1 MLGNPEAKSFKG
13 HVGTYEVRVHSGPMR
28 DDMGFLLL
36 VFLFLLLLLL
46 LLIFVPLLKIIIA
59 IIITLISILFI
70 ITMITRFRV
79 SGFGFCVH
87 GLRFR
92 SWFEAVFY
100 SESLVGFVLILLVLW
115 LELAECGY
123 AYLGTQVHVWRKF
136 TCR

>member
-1 MLGNPEAKSFKG
+1 M
-13 HVGTYEVRVHSGPMR
+13 
-28 DDMGFLLL
+28 
-36 VFLFLLLLLL
+36 LLLLLL
-46 LLIFVPLLKIIIA
+46 LLVPLLTIIIA
-59 IIITLISILFI
+59 IIITLIGILFI
-70 ITMITRFRV
+70 LTMITRFRV

-115 LELAECGY
+115 LEFAECGY
-123 AYLGTQVHVWRKF
+123 AYLGTQARVWRTF